1 MPALNRYCWKLPK
14 RIHSIQV
21 WIGKSWERRACAL
34 RSRRWRVLDFLNN
47 AIVAAIIKS
56 AIVIFAL
63 LTAFAYMTL
72 IERRV
77 VAKMQGRL
85 GPNRAGPFG
94 IFQPVADAVKMAF
107 KEQII
112 PTQSRVAIYLLAPVI
127 SVVVALCAFAVVPI
141 GNSWIGGKSSI
152 WDPIIGDI
160 NVGILWILGVSSL
173 AVYGIVLGGWASG
186 NRYSLLGSL
195 RSAAQMVSYETSL
208 GLALSGTL
216 MWAGTLSMVG
226 IVKAQLLYGSTG
238 QGIWFI
244 AAQPL
249 GFVIYMIAG
258 VAEVNR
264 APFDLPEAEQELTA
278 GYLTEYSGLRWSLYQ
293 MAEYINMITV
303 SAIASTLFF
312 GGWSFFGL
320 ERIPGVSI
328 LIFLVKVAFFL
339 FIFIWLRATLPRI
352 RYDRLMR
359 LGWELLLPLAVL
371 NVVITAASVA
381 LGWYWWV
388 NGLIGLAIV
397 IVMLV
402 LVGRRT
408 SDIQDVQPAQGTG
421 LPSSVRLAK
430 FEPIAA
436 QAQLVAPQA
445 GQDATI

>member
-1 MPALNRYCWKLPK
+1 M
-14 RIHSIQV
+14 
-21 WIGKSWERRACAL
+21 
-34 RSRRWRVLDFLNN
+34 LDFLNN
-47 AIVAAIIKS
+47 EIFAAFIKS

-85 GPNRAGPFG
+85 GPNRAGPAG
-94 IFQPVADAVKMAF
+94 LFQPVADAVKMAF

-112 PTQSRVAIYLLAPVI
+112 PTQARVVTYIVAPVI

-141 GNSWIGGKSSI
+141 GSGWITCKSTG
-152 WDPIIGDI
+152 WDPVIGDI
-160 NVGILWILGVSSL
+160 NVGLLWLLSIASL

-216 MWAGTLSMVG
+216 MWAGTLSMVAL
-226 IVKAQLLYGSTG
+226 IHAQLN

-249 GFVIYMIAG
+249 GFFLYLIAG
-258 VAEVNR
+258 IAEVNR

-303 SAIASTLFF
+303 SSVAATLFF

-328 LIFLVKVAFFL
+328 LVFVVKVAVFMFL
-339 FIFIWLRATLPRI
+339 FIWLRATLPRI

-359 LGWELLLPLAVL
+359 LGWQLLLPLAVL
-371 NVVITAASVA
+371 NVVLTATVVA
-381 LGWYWWV
+381 LDWPWWV
-388 NGLIGLAIV
+388 SGIAGLLIILAVLFYERRKIAEQQKEV
-397 IVMLV
+397 IVVEQKGEKKVM
-402 LVGRRT
+402 
-408 SDIQDVQPAQGTG
+408 I
-421 LPSSVRLAK
+421 PSSVRLAK
-430 FEPIAA
+430 FEK
-436 QAQLVAPQA
+436 V
-445 GQDATI
+445 GTE

>member
-1 MPALNRYCWKLPK
+1 M
-14 RIHSIQV
+14 
-21 WIGKSWERRACAL
+21 
-34 RSRRWRVLDFLNN
+34 LDFLNN
-47 AIVAAIIKS
+47 EIVADIIKG

-94 IFQPVADAVKMAF
+94 LFQPLADAIKMAF
-107 KEQII
+107 KEQIV
-112 PTQSRVAIYLLAPVI
+112 PSQAKKVTYLIAPVI
-127 SVVVALCAFAVVPI
+127 SVIVALSAFAVVPI
-141 GNSWIGGKSSI
+141 GNNWIDGKHTV
-152 WDPIIGDI
+152 WDPFIADI
-160 NVGILWILGVSSL
+160 NVCLLWILSISSL
-173 AVYGIVLGGWASG
+173 AVYGIVLGGWSSG

-226 IVKAQLLYGSTG
+226 IIHAQLN

-244 AAQPL
+244 LAQPL
-249 GFVIYMIAG
+249 GFVVYIIAG
-258 VAEVNR
+258 IAEVNR

-303 SAIASTLFF
+303 SSVAATLFF
-312 GGWSFFGL
+312 GGWSFFGLGL

-339 FIFIWLRATLPRI
+339 FLFIWIRATLPRI

-359 LGWELLLPLAVL
+359 LGWQLLLPLAVL
-371 NVVITAASVA
+371 NIVITATVVA
-381 LGWYWWV
+381 LGWPWWV
-388 NGLIGLAIV
+388 NGLAGLVV
-397 IVMLV
+397 IAAVLLLV
-402 LVGRRT
+402 RRRT
-408 SDIQDVQPAQGTG
+408 AAAQAPGKTKG
-421 LPSSVRLAK
+421 AMVLPSSVRLAK
-430 FEPIAA
+430 FDAA
-436 QAQLVAPQA
+436 EAVQEARSS
-445 GQDATI
+445 

>member
-1 MPALNRYCWKLPK
+1 M
-14 RIHSIQV
+14 
-21 WIGKSWERRACAL
+21 
-34 RSRRWRVLDFLNN
+34 LDFLNN
-47 AIVAAIIKS
+47 EIVAAFIKS

-85 GPNRAGPFG
+85 GPNRVGPVG
-94 IFQPVADAVKMAF
+94 MFQPVADAIKMAF

-112 PTQSRVAIYLLAPVI
+112 PTQARVVTYVLAPVI

-141 GNSWIGGKSSI
+141 GNGWITGKPSV
-152 WDPIIGDI
+152 WDPVIGDI
-160 NVGILWILGVSSL
+160 NVGILWILSISSL
-173 AVYGIVLGGWASG
+173 AVYGIVLGGWSSG

-226 IVKAQLLYGSTG
+226 IVKAQLPYGPTG

-244 AAQPL
+244 LAQPL
-249 GFVIYMIAG
+249 GFVIYIIAG

-303 SAIASTLFF
+303 SSVAATLFF

-328 LIFLVKVAFFL
+328 LVFVVKVAVFL
-339 FIFIWLRATLPRI
+339 FLFIWLRATLPRI

-359 LGWELLLPLAVL
+359 LGWQLLLPLAVL
-371 NVVITAASVA
+371 NVVITATVVA
-381 LGWYWWV
+381 LDWPWWV
-388 NGLIGLAIV
+388 SGLAGLLIILAVLFYERRKIAEQQKEV
-397 IVMLV
+397 IVV
-402 LVGRRT
+402 EQKGEKKVV
-408 SDIQDVQPAQGTG
+408 I
-421 LPSSVRLAK
+421 PSSVRLAK
-430 FEPIAA
+430 FEK
-436 QAQLVAPQA
+436 
-445 GQDATI
+445 

>member
-1 MPALNRYCWKLPK
+1 M
-14 RIHSIQV
+14 
-21 WIGKSWERRACAL
+21 
-34 RSRRWRVLDFLNN
+34 LDFLNN
-47 AIVAAIIKS
+47 AIVAAVIKS

-85 GPNRAGPFG
+85 GPNRVGPVG
-94 IFQPVADAVKMAF
+94 MFQPVADAIKMAF

-112 PTQSRVAIYLLAPVI
+112 PTQARVVTYVLAPVI

-141 GNSWIGGKSSI
+141 GSGWITGKSTV
-152 WDPIIGDI
+152 WDPVIGDI
-160 NVGILWILGVSSL
+160 NVGILWILSISSL
-173 AVYGIVLGGWASG
+173 AVYGIVLGGWSSG

-226 IVKAQLLYGSTG
+226 IVKAQLPYGPTG

-244 AAQPL
+244 LAQPL
-249 GFVIYMIAG
+249 GFVIYIIAG

-303 SAIASTLFF
+303 SSVAATLFF

-320 ERIPGVSI
+320 ERIPGISI
-328 LIFLVKVAFFL
+328 LVFVVKVAVFL
-339 FIFIWLRATLPRI
+339 FLFIWLRATLPRI

-359 LGWELLLPLAVL
+359 LGWQLLLPLAVL
-371 NVVITAASVA
+371 NVVITAIVVA
-381 LGWYWWV
+381 LGWPWWI
-388 NGLIGLAIV
+388 NGLAGLAV
-397 IVMLV
+397 VVAV
-402 LVGRRT
+402 LLFVRSRT
-408 SDIQDVQPAQGTG
+408 REIQAGISKQEGAIPMPAT
-421 LPSSVRLAK
+421 VRLAR
-430 FEPIAA
+430 FEPVKE
-436 QAQLVAPQA
+436 LVIPKKE
-445 GQDATI
+445 QDVSV

>member
-1 MPALNRYCWKLPK
+1 ML
-14 RIHSIQV
+14 
-21 WIGKSWERRACAL
+21 E
-34 RSRRWRVLDFLNN
+34 FLNN
-47 AIVAAIIKS
+47 EIVADVVKS
-56 AIVIFAL
+56 AVVIFAL

-77 VAKMQGRL
+77 VAKIQGRL

-94 IFQPVADAVKMAF
+94 IFQPLADAIKMAF
-107 KEQII
+107 KEQIV
-112 PTQSRVAIYLLAPVI
+112 PTQAKKAIYLVAPII
-127 SVVVALCAFAVVPI
+127 SVIVALSAFAVVPI
-141 GNSWIGGKSSI
+141 GNNWIDGKHSI
-152 WDPIIGDI
+152 WDPLIADI
-160 NVGILWILGVSSL
+160 NVGLLWILSISSL

-216 MWAGTLSMVG
+216 MWAATLSMVG
-226 IVKAQLLYGSTG
+226 IVQAQLH
-238 QGIWFI
+238 QGIWFV

-249 GFVIYMIAG
+249 GFAIYIIAG

-293 MAEYINMITV
+293 MSEYINMITV
-303 SAIASTLFF
+303 SAVAATLFF
-312 GGWSFFGL
+312 GGWGLFGFGL

-339 FIFIWLRATLPRI
+339 FLFIWLRATLPRI

-359 LGWELLLPLAVL
+359 FGWQFLLPLAVL
-371 NVVITAASVA
+371 NIIITATVVA
-381 LGWYWWV
+381 LGWPWWI
-388 NGLIGLAIV
+388 NGLAGLVV
-397 IVMLV
+397 IAAV
-402 LVGRRT
+402 LLFVRRRT
-408 SDIQDVQPAQGTG
+408 VTAQAPGKTKETMA

-430 FEPIAA
+430 FDAA
-436 QAQLVAPQA
+436 EAVQEARSS
-445 GQDATI
+445 

>member
-1 MPALNRYCWKLPK
+1 M
-14 RIHSIQV
+14 
-21 WIGKSWERRACAL
+21 
-34 RSRRWRVLDFLNN
+34 LDFLNN
-47 AIVAAIIKS
+47 PIVADVVKS
-56 AIVIFAL
+56 AIVIVAL

-72 IERRV
+72 VERRV

-85 GPNRAGPFG
+85 GPNRTGPSGF
-94 IFQPVADAVKMAF
+94 FQPVADALKMAF
-107 KEQII
+107 KEQIV
-112 PTQSRVAIYLLAPVI
+112 PTQAKKLIYLIAPII
-127 SVVVALCAFAVVPI
+127 SVVVALSAFAVIPI
-141 GNSWIGGKSSI
+141 GNSWIDGKPSV

-160 NVGILWILGVSSL
+160 NVGLLWILSISSL
-173 AVYGIVLGGWASG
+173 AVYGIVLGGWSSG

-226 IVKAQLLYGSTG
+226 IVKAQLPYGPTG

-244 AAQPL
+244 LAQPL
-249 GFVIYMIAG
+249 GFVIYIIAG

-303 SAIASTLFF
+303 SSVAATLFF

-328 LIFLVKVAFFL
+328 LVFVVKVAVFL
-339 FIFIWLRATLPRI
+339 FLFIWLRATLPRI

-359 LGWELLLPLAVL
+359 LGWQLLLPLAVL
-371 NVVITAASVA
+371 NVVISATVVA
-381 LGWYWWV
+381 LGWPWWV
-388 NGLIGLAIV
+388 NGIIGLAIIAALLFFV
-397 IVMLV
+397 R
-402 LVGRRT
+402 RRT
-408 SDIQDVQPAQGTG
+408 QEGQMAVSTEGTV

-430 FEPIAA
+430 FEPADA
-436 QAQLVAPQA
+436 EALSAPQDVTA
-445 GQDATI
+445 

>member
-1 MPALNRYCWKLPK
+1 M
-14 RIHSIQV
+14 
-21 WIGKSWERRACAL
+21 
-34 RSRRWRVLDFLNN
+34 LDFLNN
-47 AIVAAIIKS
+47 AIVASVIKS
-56 AIVIFAL
+56 AIVILAL

-94 IFQPVADAVKMAF
+94 LFQPVADAVKMAF
-107 KEQII
+107 KEQIV
-112 PTQSRVAIYLLAPVI
+112 PTQARVTIYILAPVI

-141 GNSWIGGKSSI
+141 GASWIDGKPSV

-160 NVGILWILGVSSL
+160 NVGILWILAISSL

-226 IVKAQLLYGSTG
+226 IIHAQL
-238 QGIWFI
+238 QQHIWFVF
-244 AAQPL
+244 AQPL
-249 GFVIYMIAG
+249 GFVIYMIAA

-303 SAIASTLFF
+303 SAVASTLFL

-320 ERIPGVSI
+320 ERIPGLSI

-339 FIFIWLRATLPRI
+339 FLFIWLRATLPRI
-352 RYDRLMR
+352 RYDLLMR
-359 LGWELLLPLAVL
+359 LGWQLLLPMAVL
-371 NVVITAASVA
+371 NVVITATVVA
-381 LGWYWWV
+381 LGLPWWL
-388 NGLIGLAIV
+388 NGLVSLAILAAV
-397 IVMLV
+397 FLV
-402 LVGRRT
+402 VRIRTREIQTGITTQVGT
-408 SDIQDVQPAQGTG
+408 IPMPA
-421 LPSSVRLAK
+421 SVRLAR
-430 FEPIAA
+430 FEP
-436 QAQLVAPQA
+436 VARRGEVHPRPLPVVA
-445 GQDATI
+445 DDKRE